1 MLTQAQIGL
10 TSQESVDI
18 LDASAR
24 SGKGFPAMKC
34 PKCHSNNPDDTLFC
48 GHCGA
53 QLGIRQEEA
62 VSSAAKTETMQ
73 TPLRELT
80 TGSLFA
86 GRYQII
92 EELGRGGMGKV
103 YKALDTELNEKIAI
117 KLLKPEVSAD
127 EETIERFRNEL
138 KTARQVSH
146 KNICRMYHLTKE
158 EGNYYITM
166 EYVPGEDLKRLIRKI
181 GQMPVGRTISI
192 AKQVLEGLAEAH
204 SMGIVHRDL
213 KPQNIMVDEGG
224 NVRIMDFGIARSL
237 ATKGITGAGVMIGTP
252 EYMSPEQ
259 VEGKPVDQR
268 SDIYSLGII
277 LYEMVTGRVP
287 FEGDT
292 PFTVGVKHKS
302 EPPRDPKELNPQIP
316 ADFSALVLRCLA
328 KDKES
333 RYQSAG
339 ELLAELTRVEESL
352 PTTERVAV
360 ERRPFTSKQITVTF
374 GLKKLLVPAFILVG
388 LIAAGLV
395 FWRLVLTK
403 APPRPP
409 SGKPSLAVM
418 YFKNNTGDEKLDHWR
433 VAISDLLI
441 TDLSQSRYVNVLS
454 ADKLFNI
461 LNKLDQAEA
470 KSYTSDILKDVA
482 TQGSVRNILVGSYA
496 KAGDN
501 FRIDIQLQDGG
512 TGALLSSDRVEGKGE
527 DSIFALVDEL
537 TKKIKQDLKLPA
549 AEIAADIDRELE
561 KITTASPEAFK
572 LYVEG
577 RKLHNEQKYRESI
590 QMMEKAVAID
600 PGFAMA
606 YRSMAMGYSNLL
618 LASQKQTCLKKAFE
632 LTDRLSDRERYTIEG
647 DYYRESERS
656 YDKAVEAYERL
667 LELYPDDSIGG
678 TNLGI
683 LYTSLEEWDKAVEL
697 YERSL
702 LNNPENIWTYLN
714 IVDSYLAKG
723 WPDKA
728 RATLEAFIRNYQ
740 DNFMIRIWLAI
751 VGFIEGRYD
760 QALAESEK
768 AGVLNPSD
776 YLVFLAKG
784 ASYTGLRDWT
794 KAEAYYQELFSLEEI
809 AGHLVGRDWLGAMY
823 MLRGQFQKAEAEF
836 GKGIELAKKAGDKGW
851 ISSFHLSLADLYLR
865 SGRPGKALQEYDKA
879 LRSAQEMDSLSRQ
892 KRILLG
898 KGNAELES
906 GKMQLARKTAD
917 DLRALVE
924 GGFNKKDIRYHD
936 LLAGMMA
943 IGGGDHSEAI
953 EHLTRA
959 AVLLPHQYDFV
970 NDHALF
976 LDALALAYFKKG
988 DWENARNEYEKI
1000 TKLTVGAF
1008 FYGDIYA
1015 RSFYM
1020 LGMID
1025 EQLGDKVKARE
1036 NYQKFLDLWK
1046 DADPGQLEIA
1056 DAKKRLASL

>member
-1 MLTQAQIGL
+1 
-10 TSQESVDI
+10 
-18 LDASAR
+18 
-24 SGKGFPAMKC
+24 MKC
-34 PKCHSNNPDDTLFC
+34 PKCHFNNPEDTIFC

-53 QLGIRQEEA
+53 QLGIKEEGV
-62 VSSAAKTETMQ
+62 VSPDGKTETMQ

-103 YKALDTELNEKIAI
+103 YKALDSELNEKIAL
-117 KLLKPEVSAD
+117 KLLKPEVSANG
-127 EETIERFRNEL
+127 EAIERFRNEL
-138 KTARQVSH
+138 KTARQISH

-158 EGNYYITM
+158 EGTYYITM

-192 AKQVLEGLAEAH
+192 AKQVCEGLAEAH
-204 SMGIVHRDL
+204 SLGIVHRDL

-237 ATKGITGAGVMIGTP
+237 LTKGVTAAGVMIGTP

-277 LYEMVTGRVP
+277 LYEMVSGRVP

-302 EPPRDPKELNPQIP
+302 ELPCDPRELNPQIP

-339 ELLAELTRVEESL
+339 ELLAELARIEAGL

-374 GLKKLLVPAFILVG
+374 GLKKLLVPTFILVG

-403 APPRPP
+403 VPPPPP

-441 TDLSQSRYVNVLS
+441 TDLSQSRYINVLS

-461 LNKLDQAEA
+461 LSQLDQTEA
-470 KSYTSDILKDVA
+470 KSYTSETLKDVA
-482 TQGSVRNILVGSYA
+482 AQGSVRNILVGSFA

-512 TGALLSSDRVEGKGE
+512 TGQLLSSSRVEGKGE
-527 DSIFALVDEL
+527 DSIFAMVDEL
-537 TKKIKQDLKLPA
+537 TRKIKQNLKLPA

-572 LYVEG
+572 FYVEG
-577 RKLHNEQKYRESI
+577 RKLHHEQKYRESI

-606 YRSMAMGYSNLL
+606 YRSMAMGYSNLFL
-618 LASQKQTCLKKAFE
+618 TSQKQTYLKKAFE
-632 LTDRLSDRERYTIEG
+632 LTERLSDRERCAIAG

-656 YDKAVEAYERL
+656 YDKAVAAYERL
-667 LELYPDDSIGG
+667 LELYPDDSIGS

-683 LYTSLEEWDKAVEL
+683 LYTSLEEWDKAIAL
-697 YERSL
+697 YERVL
-702 LNNPENIWTYLN
+702 QNNPENIWTYLN
-714 IVDSYLAKG
+714 IIDSYLAKG
-723 WPDKA
+723 WPEKA
-728 RATLEAFIRNYQ
+728 RSILEAFIRNYQ
-740 DNFMIRIWLAI
+740 DNFMVRIYLA
-751 VGFIEGRYD
+751 VVDFIEGRYD
-760 QALAESEK
+760 QALAQTEK
-768 AGVLNPSD
+768 AGTLNPSN
-776 YLVFLAKG
+776 YLVFLAKA
-784 ASYTGLRDWT
+784 ASYRGLGDWT
-794 KAEAYYQELFSLEEI
+794 KAEAQYQELFGLEEI
-809 AGHLVGRDWLGAMY
+809 AGHLMGRAWQGAMY
-823 MLRGQFQKAEAEF
+823 LLRGQLRKAEAEF
-836 GKGIELAKKAGDKGW
+836 GKGIELAEKAGDKGW
-851 ISSFHLSLADLYLR
+851 ISDFHLSLADLYLR
-865 SGRPGKALQEYDKA
+865 SGRPEKALEEYDKA
-879 LRSAQEMDSLSRQ
+879 LRSAQELDSLSRQ
-892 KRILLG
+892 KEILLG
-898 KGNAELES
+898 RGYAELEL
-906 GKMQLARKTAD
+906 GKIRQARKTAD
-917 DLRALVE
+917 DLRLLVE
-924 GGFNKKDIRYHD
+924 KGFNKKDIRYYD
-936 LLAGMMA
+936 LLAGVIA
-943 IGGGDHSEAI
+943 LRNEDYSGAI
-953 EHLTRA
+953 EHFTKTVA
-959 AVLLPHQYDFV
+959 LLPSQYFFD

-988 DWENARNEYEKI
+988 EWENARDEYEKI
-1000 TKLTVGAF
+1000 TRLTVGTF
-1008 FYGDIYA
+1008 LYGDIYA
-1015 RSFYM
+1015 RSFYR
-1020 LGMID
+1020 LGMIY
-1025 EQLGDKVKARE
+1025 EQLGDKDKARE
-1036 NYQKFLDLWK
+1036 NYQKFLDLWN
-1046 DADPGQLEIA
+1046 DADPGQPEIA